1 MTAILTLA
9 AIGLILNVVGR
20 WVMVRESPGLS
31 RLWRCALALLPGA
44 ELVFMVQRGERT
56 RSGSILCAL
65 SIALMLPLASQLA
78 FVLRDAG
85 CTPGALFFDA
95 RARELVFGEGGRL
108 RDFGR
113 TERRDHAIARKEAKL
128 RELSDYLLR
137 WHLLL
142 AERRDMICDTNGDE
156 TRRFNEDVIAY
167 HHLLAA
173 ARIELA
179 EWKGLAKGRGSFVLD
194 AGAELIP

>member
-1 MTAILTLA
+1 MIAILTLA
-9 AIGLILNVVGR
+9 ALGLTLNVVGR

-78 FVLRDAG
+78 FILRDAG
-85 CTPGALFFDA
+85 CTPAALFFDP
-95 RARELVFGEGGRL
+95 RARELVFGEAGRL
-108 RDFGR
+108 HDFGR
-113 TERRDHAIARKEAKL
+113 AEKRGVAIARKEAKL
-128 RELSDYLLR
+128 RELSDYLQR

-142 AERRDMICDTNGDE
+142 AERRDMICDANGEE
-156 TRRFNEDVIAY
+156 THRFNEDVTAY
-167 HHLLAA
+167 HALLAA

-179 EWKGLAKGRGSFVLD
+179 EWKGLAKGRSSFVLD
-194 AGAELIP
+194 GEAELMP